1 MTAREHELRVLV
13 VAPTGRDGPMI
24 CDLLAGN
31 GVAGVWS
38 GTSEMARTE
47 LNAGAGAIVLA
58 EEVLTLPEIAA
69 WATQIVEQP
78 SWSDLPLLLLTVAGA
93 VSAENRRKSL
103 ARQPLGNLVLLE
115 RPVRPETLIST
126 VEAALRSR
134 RRQYQVRDF
143 MAERL
148 VAEEALRKVEK
159 LAVAARLAASFSHEI
174 NNPLA
179 SVTNLLY
186 LIGGSSSLDQTQKY
200 AEIASRE
207 LARVSEMVTQ
217 NLRFYKEPIK
227 PVAVEIIP
235 VMNAALNLYQA
246 RLTNAGISI
255 ERDFREC
262 SPILGAVGEL
272 RQLILNLIANAF
284 DAIGHDGSLKI
295 RIADARERKNGSR
308 PGVRVTVGDTGR
320 GIRPEIR
327 NSLFE
332 PVVSTKE
339 NTGTGLGLWVSSE
352 IVRRHG
358 GTIQV
363 KSRTYPPF
371 TGTVFSVFLPSH
383 PSWIPFRQFGEA
395 HDCQCQNLLLRA

>member
-126 VEAALRSR
+126 VEA
-134 RRQYQVRDF
+134 
-143 MAERL
+143 
-148 VAEEALRKVEK
+148 ALRKVEK

-332 PVVSTKE
+332 PFVSTKE